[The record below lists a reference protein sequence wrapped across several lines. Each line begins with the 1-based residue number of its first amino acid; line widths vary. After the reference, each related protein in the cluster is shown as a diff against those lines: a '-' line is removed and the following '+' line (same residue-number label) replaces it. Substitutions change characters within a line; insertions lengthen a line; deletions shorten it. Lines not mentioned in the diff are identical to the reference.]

1 MSEQKEKGL
10 TNVPT
15 KSLEVP
21 KYLQDVDANM
31 MGVDTIEAEDI
42 QIPRLKIL
50 QGSSKIKTEKP
61 ELNLKE
67 GTYYN
72 SITGEDYGNS
82 LEMYILLTWKSQ
94 VWFTEDFK
102 LKCIS
107 YKDIKTKEIITFG
120 DCDNCDLADSN
131 RTYNYQFIMKD
142 ELESAVAN
150 NRIPIPMMMHWGSAA
165 STYAKQLNGKLKT
178 NAQRGIPIYGQRVK
192 MTTFLKPFKIAP
204 AYMPQFS
211 YGKFP
216 TEDEFKLLK
225 ILYSYAVSL
234 QSRQETQV
242 TNEDK
247 EEVVESD
254 EI

>member
-1 MSEQKEKGL
+1 MSEQKKGL
-10 TNVPT
+10 ANVST
-15 KSLEVP
+15 KSLEIP
-21 KYLQDVDANM
+21 KYLQDVDAAM

-61 ELNLKE
+61 ELDLKD

-72 SITGEDYGNS
+72 SITGEDYGKRV
-82 LEMYILLTWKSQ
+82 EMYVLLTWKSM
-94 VWFTEDFK
+94 VLFTEDFK

-107 YKDIKTKEIITFG
+107 YKDIKTKETIIFG
-120 DCDNCDLADSN
+120 DCEGCDMSEAN
-131 RTYNYQFIMKD
+131 KTYNYQFIMKK
-142 ELESAVAN
+142 ELEDAVLN
-150 NRIPIPMMMHWGSAA
+150 NRIPIPMMMHWSSAA
-165 STYAKQLNGKLKT
+165 STYAKQLNGKFKT
-178 NAQRGIPIYGQRVK
+178 NAQRGIPIYGQKIV

-211 YGKFP
+211 YGEFP

-225 ILYSYAVSL
+225 ILFSYAVSL
-234 QSRQETQV
+234 QSRQDVQV
-242 TNEDK
+242 ENVEEEDA
-247 EEVVESD
+247 VVSD